1 MSGPIRHDRLT
12 HAAPRRAEAGRP
24 RNRQLDRRD
33 EPFTGMDRKSPWCP
47 NRRECPD
54 RKSRWSSTV
63 VPGELRQLVEVP

>member
-54 RKSRWSSTV
+54 RKSR
-63 VPGELRQLVEVP
+63 